1 MNAFHFEFKIN
12 MTLQKKTW
20 TFVFMCEYIFPISN
34 MSGSGRVFT
43 IIMTLSL
50 QFCLYVWIFF
60 FLSTKHWKN
69 TQGWTSLLSCF
80 LRLRVTLTPAVPR
93 PCTWGKVWV

>member
-1 MNAFHFEFKIN
+1 MNVFHFEFKIN
-12 MTLQKKTW
+12 MTLQKKKL

-50 QFCLYVWIFF
+50 QFCLYV
-60 FLSTKHWKN
+60 
-69 TQGWTSLLSCF
+69 
-80 LRLRVTLTPAVPR
+80 
-93 PCTWGKVWV
+93 